1 MKTTLVIDYDGSLAS
16 LGGEEQRLIHFGIPP
31 IQIFKGLEQTK
42 LIIKQLIKPV
52 KRTIKHPLFNEAV
65 IEEDGFELSDKAKKM
80 NLNCLV
86 FDTISALGLQE
97 RTQLKSSKRL
107 DTLDQRSWGIYGDS
121 LNAFIYNICRL
132 PIKVIFNVHIDR
144 ERDPLG
150 ESLELPALKGGA
162 KNEIQKWM
170 DIILF
175 TRINQD
181 SQSKDIQFM
190 WQTKPMEGRFAKDRL
205 NLLPM
210 LMPQDYEMLF
220 KKYEDAGINHP
231 KILVLGDSGTG
242 KTRSLATINANAIKT
257 KAAPKAA

>member
-1 MKTTLVIDYDGSLAS
+1 MKTTLVFDMDSSLAS
-16 LGGEEQRLIHFGIPP
+16 LGGEEQRVKYFGIPP
-31 IQIFKGLEQTK
+31 IQIFKGIDQTK
-42 LIIKQLIKPV
+42 LIIKQLIQPV
-52 KRTIKHPLFNEAV
+52 KRSIKHPLFNEAV
-65 IEEDGFELSDKAKKM
+65 IEEDGFELSDKAKQM
-80 NLNCLV
+80 QLECLV

-97 RTQLKSSKRL
+97 RAQLKSSRKL
-107 DTLDQRSWGIYGDS
+107 ETLDQRSWGIYGDS

-150 ESLELPALKGGA
+150 ETLELPALKGST

-175 TRINQD
+175 TRITQD
-181 SQSKDIQFM
+181 SQSGDTQFM

-205 NLLPM
+205 NVLPM
-210 LMPQDYEMLF
+210 LMPQDYAAIF
-220 KKYEDAGINHP
+220 KEYERSGISHP

-242 KTRSLATINANAIKT
+242 KTRSLASINSNAIKI
-257 KAAPKAA
+257 KAAEKAA